1 VSEPDLAADESAI
14 RRLLAEYCHAY
25 DDKRAGDF
33 AALFTE
39 DAEFRVF
46 GDVRKGRREIHDN
59 IGVQQ
64 PGMPPGQHVTYNSV
78 VEVDADGRT
87 ARAWTDFCY
96 LRKEGDGHV
105 ISNAGRYH
113 DRLVRDP
120 DRWRFRSRVIVF
132 LGEDPPADA

>member
-1 VSEPDLAADESAI
+1 MSDAEPIAEEAAI

-25 DDKRAGDF
+25 DDKRSKDF

-46 GDVRKGRREIHDN
+46 GGVRKGRQDIHDN

-78 VEVDADGRT
+78 IDVAPDGQS

-96 LRKEGDGHV
+96 LRKEGDGHM
-105 ISNAGRYH
+105 ISNAGRYP
-113 DRLVRDP
+113 DRLVRET
-120 DRWRFRSRVIVF
+120 DRWRFRTRTIVF
-132 LGEDPPADA
+132 LGEHPPPDA